1 MALDILTYALS
12 KKYTDDSMAGGGI
25 SAGKNC
31 TVDSIEQISGGNRV
45 TFKWTLDNG
54 TVKTGTMDVMDG
66 EKGEQGIPGA
76 TGSTG
81 QQGAQGPKG
90 DTGAQGP
97 KGDKGDTGETGAQG
111 LQGIQGIKGDKGD
124 DGYPFLIYKQYDD
137 ISEFKASDFP
147 EIGLMFMVMQE
158 DFDPDD
164 PSTSIGYPIYRYTAS
179 GTPPYSLVV
188 HLASQGIKGEKGDK
202 GDTGAQGIQ
211 GPKGDKGDK
220 GDQGDQGIQG
230 IQGEQGVQGVAG
242 AKGDTGDTGADGKSA
257 YEVAVAEGYEGTATE
272 WLASLK
278 GEKGDKGDD
287 GEGVPEGGTA
297 GQFLRKKS
305 GTDFDTE
312 WAAFSEQLNL
322 IVPMNAGARNSIF
335 RGKSLGSTV
344 TAEQYAAMSAGT
356 FDGLMLGD
364 YWTIGGVNYRI
375 AGFDFWYNTGD
386 TNCTTHHV
394 VVVPD
399 TSLATTKMNS
409 TNTTAGGYTG
419 SDLYTGNN
427 ENTGFATAKNT
438 IIVAFGA
445 AHILTHRE
453 WLTNA
458 VTDGHASNGA
468 WADSAIELMNE
479 LMVYGSN
486 IFTASGDGTF
496 VPTLYTVS
504 KSQLP
509 LFRARPDLIGIR
521 VTWWLRGVVSAARFA
536 LVSSYGIAYYG
547 NASTSNGVRPAFA
560 IKA

>member
-12 KKYTDDSMAGGGI
+12 KKYTDNSMAGGGI

-31 TVDSIEQISGGNRV
+31 TVDSIEEISGGNRV

-66 EKGEQGIPGA
+66 AKGEQGIPGA

-257 YEVAVAEGYEGTATE
+257 YEVAVAEGYEGTVTE

-287 GEGVPEGGTA
+287 GNDGEGVPEGGTT
-297 GQFLRKKS
+297 GQVLKKKS
-305 GTDFDTE
+305 NTDYDAE
-312 WAAFSEQLNL
+312 WGDAATDLNS
-322 IVPMNAGARNSIF
+322 IIPKNAGARNSVF

-344 TAEQYAAMSAGT
+344 TAEQYAAIQAQT
-356 FDGLMLGD
+356 FDDLFIGD
-364 YWTIGGVNYRI
+364 YWTIDGINFRI
-375 AGFDFWYNTGD
+375 AGFNSWLHTGD
-386 TNCTTHHV
+386 TECTTPHV
-394 VVVPD
+394 VLVPD
-399 TSLATTKMNS
+399 TNFASQKMNDSNVTTGGYAGSKMATTYLAAARS
-409 TNTTAGGYTG
+409 AITTAFG
-419 SDLYTGNN
+419 S
-427 ENTGFATAKNT
+427 
-438 IIVAFGA
+438 
-445 AHILTHRE
+445 AHILNHRQ
-453 WLTNA
+453 LFTTA
-458 VTDGHASNGA
+458 VTDGKASSWA
-468 WADSAIELMNE
+468 WSDSTIDLMNE
-479 LMVYGSN
+479 CMVYGHNVWGSHPGYETG
-486 IFTASGDGTF
+486 IDKA
-496 VPTLYTVS
+496 
-504 KSQLP
+504 QLP
-509 LFRARPDLIGIR
+509 LFKLRPDLICNR
-521 VTWWLRGVVSAARFA
+521 AYWWLRDVVSAANFA
-536 LVSSYGIAYYG
+536 LVFLNG
-547 NASTSNGVRPAFA
+547 NASHGGASHSHGVRPAFA